1 MRDVDI
7 HLQNFAHLNGS
18 APASVQQ
25 LRRTALSRFAELGFP
40 TTRLEDWK
48 YTSVA
53 RLARTPFR
61 LAAAP
66 ARVTAD
72 QLADGTLSG
81 ASQLVFVNGRH
92 APELSALRPLPPG
105 VRLTSLAAAF
115 CTDAA
120 LVETH
125 LGRYADYTGAA
136 FAALNTAFI
145 QDGAFVFLPKGAIV
159 TDVIHVLFVSVGSGE
174 PTIAHPRNLI
184 VAEEGSQAT
193 VVETYIGLGTGA
205 YCTNAVTE
213 IAVEPNAT
221 LVHCKLQQESD
232 AAFHVAT
239 VQARQDA
246 DSRFASYV
254 VSIGGGL
261 VRGDINAVLDA
272 PGGSCTLDGLYLA
285 ASRQHVDHHTS
296 IDHRRPHCTSRELYK
311 GILDGHATGVF
322 NGKVFVRPAAQK
334 SDAGQVNK
342 NLLLSED
349 AVINTKPQLE
359 ILNDDVK
366 CSHGAT
372 IGRLD
377 EDALFYLRARGIGA
391 DEARRL
397 LIYAFANEVVERVAI
412 EPLRARLERMIAS
425 RFHDAGA
432 AEVAK

>member
-1 MRDVDI
+1 MPDVDI

-18 APASVQQ
+18 APAAVQQ
-25 LRRTALSRFAELGFP
+25 LRRTALSRFADLGFP

-61 LAAAP
+61 LAAVA
-66 ARVTAD
+66 AHVTAD
-72 QLADGTLSG
+72 QLADVTLSG
-81 ASQLVFVNGRH
+81 ASQLVFVNGHH
-92 APELSALRPLPPG
+92 APELSALQPLPSG
-105 VRLTSLAAAF
+105 VKVTSLAAAF
-115 CTDAA
+115 RTDAG
-120 LVETH
+120 LVEAH
-125 LGRYADYTGAA
+125 LGRYVDYTGAA

-145 QDGAFVFLPKGAIV
+145 QDGAFVFLPKGASV
-159 TDVIHVLFVSVGSGE
+159 TDVIHVLFVSIGGGE

-213 IAVEPNAT
+213 IAMGPNAALT
-221 LVHCKLQQESD
+221 HYKLQQEGD

-239 VQARQDA
+239 VQARQEA
-246 DSRFASYV
+246 DSRFASHV

-285 ASRQHVDHHTS
+285 TGRQHVDHHTS

-311 GILDGHATGVF
+311 GILDGHSTGVF
-322 NGKVFVRPAAQK
+322 NGKVFVRTGAQK

-349 AVINTKPQLE
+349 AVVNTKPQLE

-391 DEARRL
+391 DEARQL
-397 LIYAFANEVVERVAI
+397 LIYAFANEVIGRVAI
-412 EPLRARLERMIAS
+412 EPLRARLERTIAL
-425 RFHDAGA
+425 RFCDFGA
-432 AEVAK
+432 AEAAT